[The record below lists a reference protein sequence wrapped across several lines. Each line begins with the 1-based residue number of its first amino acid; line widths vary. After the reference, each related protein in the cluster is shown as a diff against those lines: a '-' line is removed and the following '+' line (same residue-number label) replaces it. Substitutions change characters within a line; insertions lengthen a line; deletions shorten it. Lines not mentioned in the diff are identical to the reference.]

1 MIQSLE
7 NLIRSPAHQLA
18 ILIAL
23 LCIALQYM
31 GLDDTLRFDRTA
43 IADGA
48 WWRLLTGN
56 FVHLGQSHLWMNMAG
71 LALVVALVW
80 QHYTAM
86 QWLLLTL
93 FSSLVVGIGLW
104 MFNPEVHGYVGFSGT
119 LHGLILAGVLA
130 DIRVYPKSA
139 TVLLVL
145 VSGKLAWEQ
154 VGGAL
159 PGSES
164 VAGGL
169 VVVDAHLYG
178 AIGGAALGALMLMVA
193 SRQRGCIQKVSPDST
208 GSDTDSV

>member
-1 MIQSLE
+1 M
-7 NLIRSPAHQLA
+7 RSPAHRLA

-43 IADGA
+43 IAGGA

-71 LALVVALVW
+71 LALVVSLVW
-80 QHYTAM
+80 QHYTAT
-86 QWLLLTL
+86 QWLMLTL
-93 FSSLVVGIGLW
+93 FSSLVVGVGLW
-104 MFNPEVHGYVGFSGT
+104 IFNPEVYGYVGFSGT
-119 LHGLILAGVLA
+119 LHGLILAGLLA
-130 DIRVYPKSA
+130 DIRTYPRSA

-145 VSGKLAWEQ
+145 VVGKLAWEQ

-169 VVVDAHLYG
+169 VLVDAHLYG
-178 AIGGAALGALMLMVA
+178 AIGGAAPGALMLLRA
-193 SRQRGCIQKVSPDST
+193 TCQPGHDRQLT
-208 GSDTDSV
+208 SDTSPPDEDGL